1 MRNAA
6 LVLLFIHFLHYFL
19 KKLKLNYFF
28 IGMKCLTAKNDLAC
42 TPFNYKY
49 GCYCMYPLI
58 EREIELVRF
67 YEE

>member
-1 MRNAA
+1 
-6 LVLLFIHFLHYFL
+6 
-19 KKLKLNYFF
+19 
-28 IGMKCLTAKNDLAC
+28 MKCLSAKNDLAC

>member
-1 MRNAA
+1 
-6 LVLLFIHFLHYFL
+6 
-19 KKLKLNYFF
+19 
-28 IGMKCLTAKNDLAC
+28 MKCLTAKNDLAC
-42 TPFNYKY
+42 TPLNQKN